1 MKDMSRRN
9 FVTLGALGAAGA
21 AVCGLAG
28 CAPQKTTEAGA
39 GGASAKQE
47 TINCS
52 GIEVNPDEV
61 MEVIPTDIVIVGG
74 GFSGLACWKA
84 RPRSAATAR
93 AWRARSPLTPA
104 SRRSRASPAIV
115 R

>member
-74 GFSGLACWKA
+74 GLDRKSTRLNSSH
-84 RPRSAATAR
+84 R
-93 AWRARSPLTPA
+93 L
-104 SRRSRASPAIV
+104 
-115 R
+115 